1 LSQPSGP
8 VGGGFHGPNLA
19 CVLELYEDF
28 RADPASVDESTRDF
42 FERWSPP
49 ADGAEGEGPPTA
61 ALDKALKAARLVEGI
76 RSFGYAA
83 AQLDPLGI
91 TAPSDPALEAEF
103 HGLSEE
109 DLEYVPAGLVV
120 GGPVG
125 GRASSVREAVDELR
139 CVYSGASGYD
149 FAQVR
154 ATEERSWLRDA
165 IESGRFGGR
174 LGVEDFRRLLN
185 RLTQVEVLERF
196 LQRTFLGQSRF
207 GLEALDVSVPMLDSL
222 VQAASEDGIA
232 EVVMGTVS
240 RGLLNLL
247 VHLLGESYAAIFDLF
262 DRPGGPEEEGKWVGD
277 VKHH

>member
-1 LSQPSGP
+1 
-8 VGGGFHGPNLA
+8 
-19 CVLELYEDF
+19 
-28 RADPASVDESTRDF
+28 
-42 FERWSPP
+42 
-49 ADGAEGEGPPTA
+49 
-61 ALDKALKAARLVEGI
+61 
-76 RSFGYAA
+76 
-83 AQLDPLGI
+83 
-91 TAPSDPALEAEF
+91 
-103 HGLSEE
+103 
-109 DLEYVPAGLVV
+109 
-120 GGPVG
+120 
-125 GRASSVREAVDELR
+125 VDELR

-207 GLEALDVSVPMLDSL
+207 GLEGLDVSVPMLDSL